1 MTEIIEFIA
10 GIIGIWMVGSIG
22 VMGCIMVT
30 TLITYN
36 PNDEEDVFNAGADV
50 IKNLNGKTF
59 LIAAFILGILIV
71 NATGIPI

>member
-10 GIIGIWMVGSIG
+10 GIIGIWIVGSLG
-22 VMGCIMVT
+22 VMGCIMVV

>member
-36 PNDEEDVFNAGADV
+36 PNDKEDVFNAGADV